1 LNSDEK
7 GKRTTS
13 QSQQPVLPLSQE
25 ESSTRATIDYKRLRR
40 INPEAARQAVLEYLA
55 SVDGNIAATARAFG
69 ITRPVVYDILAKAR
83 SGDLRDR
90 PRTPQRQPRRT
101 SAEKEEQVIAAKNL
115 THLGPKRLALYLA
128 KYEGVQLSWAT
139 IRNVLRRN
147 RHRLTTPLPRRRQG
161 TARPFVDW
169 YSAKPFEVVQV
180 DLKYIRD
187 QKALSQEQ
195 IAHLDKHGIPNY
207 QWDAIDVN
215 SRFKLVAY
223 SRERTW
229 TNGLCFYLWVLAW
242 LRSHG
247 VTAQIAFTVDHG
259 EEFGGKSWLKV
270 QELRKLIAGFGC
282 RLIQNHKGH
291 PEENAHL
298 ERSHRTDDEEFYI
311 PRVMQITSEQE
322 LLDEALGY
330 VYYYNNLRE
339 HSSLDYRTPFEAL
352 SAQLPTLASE
362 IRCPPPFLLD
372 EVSTDIG
379 PWSGYNL
386 LAHYPIH
393 LIF

>member
-1 LNSDEK
+1 MDSDEK

-25 ESSTRATIDYKRLRR
+25 ESSTRATIDYKGLRR
-40 INPEAARQAVLEYLA
+40 INPQAARQAVLEYLA
-55 SVDGNIAATARAFG
+55 SVAGNVSRTAKAFG
-69 ITRPVVYDILAKAR
+69 ITRAVVYDIVRKAR

-90 PRTPQRQPRRT
+90 PKTPRRQPKKT
-101 SAEKEEQVIAAKNL
+101 PAAVEEQVIAAKNL
-115 THLGPKRLALYLA
+115 THFGPKRLAIYLA
-128 KYEGVQLSWAT
+128 KYESLELSWAT
-139 IRNVLRRN
+139 IRNILRRN
-147 RHRLTTPLPRRRQG
+147 RHRLTSPLPKRRQG
-161 TARPFVDW
+161 SARPFVDW

-187 QKALSQEQ
+187 QKALSKEQ
-195 IAHLDKHGIPNY
+195 IAHLDNHDIPNF
-207 QWDAIDVN
+207 QWGALDVN

-247 VTAQIAFTVDHG
+247 VAAQIAFTVDHG

-270 QELRKLIAGFGC
+270 QELRKLISGFGC

-311 PRVMQITSEQE
+311 PRVMSISTEQE
-322 LLDEALGY
+322 LLDEALNY
-330 VYYYNNLRE
+330 VYYYNNVRE
-339 HSSLDYRTPFEAL
+339 HSALGYRTPFEAL
-352 SAQLPTLASE
+352 SSQLPNVASD
-362 IRCPPPFLLD
+362 IRSPPPFLLD
-372 EVSTDIG
+372 DVSTDIG
-379 PWSGYNL
+379 PWSGYHL
-386 LAHYPIH
+386 LAPH
-393 LIF
+393 LAAQV